1 MELPLPIELQK
12 FLVEVDGSN
21 GELEHTELSVIHNG
35 STVELLEFGTL
46 TTDTVD
52 SYVGTGL
59 GTYHAEL
66 SSGSLNV
73 KFSPNVGVAATV
85 NSIVVS
91 LASTATGVGTV
102 ILGDTSENI
111 ARVDSVYTSI
121 SSSATPGIHT
131 IATYTCGGINDYQTA
146 YYLVSIED
154 TTNNQYQLSEVIV
167 LNDDSE
173 SYITEYGT
181 LTTGSGIGT
190 ISALMT
196 ATETYLQYTPP
207 ANTDVQTR
215 VFQQAVQLVE
225 FDDVSKN

>member
-1 MELPLPIELQK
+1 MLESHHK
-12 FLVEVDGSN
+12 FNCGFF
-21 GELEHTELSVIHNG
+21 EHGNWRWNRYPG
-35 STVELLEFGTL
+35 RYF
-46 TTDTVD
+46 
-52 SYVGTGL
+52 
-59 GTYHAEL
+59 
-66 SSGSLNV
+66 
-73 KFSPNVGVAATV
+73 
-85 NSIVVS
+85 
-91 LASTATGVGTV
+91 
-102 ILGDTSENI
+102 ENI

-181 LTTGSGIGT
+181 STTGSGIGT

-225 FDDVSKN
+225 FDDVSKTEIDLNNASITAGYGFYSGTETDILRQFGLQHKERNVFQRDFSGNDSTVVDVTNNLINVPDTSL